1 LENPLPSASRQK
13 NIGQNNTMKKAVTF
27 TRLFLFFGAFAATAV
42 AQTPAELRGMVTD
55 ELGAIVRKA
64 SISLE
69 DGEGRKLS
77 AQTDGAGQFRFT
89 GLAPGTYAITA
100 TATGFASIT
109 EQVRISAGGATS
121 VNLMLKVTI
130 SEQLDV
136 KSEAAGV
143 STEPEGNLSA
153 INLSRDDLSSLPD
166 DRDELLQT
174 LRAMAGA
181 SDATPVFVDGF
192 SEDRLPSKDSIQA
205 VKIGSNPFSPE
216 FSGRGNNRIEVI
228 TKPGSDKLGGN
239 LQFRF
244 NDESLNA
251 RNAFATKRAPLQ
263 IRDFTANLTGP
274 IIRNRLGYFIE
285 FERERQDENAF
296 INATVLDPAT
306 LAPRPFLATALTPAR
321 EDEFTIRTTFLVTKK
336 NTIGLWYDYERDAEE
351 NQGVDGGFDLLERGF
366 DSSERRHTLRASLTS
381 VIGAGAINEMRLSLS
396 RRVEE
401 TKARSEAPAVVVLD
415 SFSSGGN
422 QDSLFNSESRDRL
435 DLVDN
440 FSLTR
445 GRHTIKTGARV
456 EYARYKFLNRAN
468 FGGTF
473 TFGSGFDRDAAGNVI
488 ASGDGAPITITPIE
502 QYRRTLL
509 GLPGY
514 GPSQFS
520 ITRGDPLI
528 ALPLWEVSWF
538 AMDDWRV
545 SPRLTISL
553 GARHEMETG
562 IRDRANIAP
571 RLAFAWAADKDR
583 KSVLRGGAGI
593 FYDGLESEIIFDTIL
608 YDGVRQQ
615 QFVIDQ
621 PSFFPDIP
629 KSFDDAT
636 RLDPALRTRSR
647 DLDAPYVIN
656 ASIGYERKLPGGLF
670 ASVTYNGQRGVHLLR
685 VRNVNAPA
693 PGTGLR
699 PIADRGPILQYE
711 SSGVSTRHELALN
724 LKYEL
729 RRKLSLFGNYILSG
743 TRSDTDSS
751 SLAPADSYSWSSEWG
766 AASNDQRHRVVFGGS
781 FNLPGET
788 RFSPLVQISSGRPFN
803 ITTGRDNNGD
813 TLFTDRPS
821 FAAPGDPEAI
831 ITRFGVFNP
840 NPQPGDRIVPR
851 NLGRGPGQVSVDM
864 NFSKTFAFGRAE
876 KRDQK
881 GNDEDERFKLTLG
894 ANVSNLLNKSNLS
907 GFSGVLSSSR
917 FDRPNRALG
926 ARRVTLTLKFSF

>member
-1 LENPLPSASRQK
+1 
-13 NIGQNNTMKKAVTF
+13 MKKSVTF
-27 TRLFLFFGAFAATAV
+27 TRLFQLTVIFAATAV

-89 GLAPGTYAITA
+89 GLAPGTYALSA
-100 TATGFASIT
+100 TATGFAST
-109 EQVRISAGGATS
+109 TGQVRLSAGGATS
-121 VNLMLKVTI
+121 VNLVLKVTI

-228 TKPGSDKLGGN
+228 TRPGSDKLGGN

-251 RNAFATKRAPLQ
+251 RNAFAIKRAPLQ
-263 IRDFTANLTGP
+263 VRDFTANLTGP
-274 IIRNRLGYFIE
+274 IIRNRWGYFIE

-306 LAPRPFLATALTPAR
+306 LAPRSFLATALTPAR
-321 EDEFTIRTTFLVTKK
+321 EDEFTFRTNFLVTKK
-336 NTIGLWYDYERDAEE
+336 NTIGLWYDYELDAEE

-401 TKARSEAPAVVVLD
+401 TKARSGAPAVVVLD

-488 ASGDGAPITITPIE
+488 AGGVGAPITIAPIE

-545 SPRLTISL
+545 SPGLTISL
-553 GARHEMETG
+553 GARHEMEAG
-562 IRDRANIAP
+562 IRDRTNIAP

-583 KSVLRGGAGI
+583 KFVLRGGAGI

-629 KSFDDAT
+629 QNFVGAT

-647 DLDAPYVIN
+647 DLDAPYLIN
-656 ASIGYERKLPGGLF
+656 ASIGYERKLPGVLF

-693 PGTGLR
+693 
-699 PIADRGPILQYE
+699 
-711 SSGVSTRHELALN
+711 
-724 LKYEL
+724 
-729 RRKLSLFGNYILSG
+729 
-743 TRSDTDSS
+743 
-751 SLAPADSYSWSSEWG
+751 
-766 AASNDQRHRVVFGGS
+766 
-781 FNLPGET
+781 
-788 RFSPLVQISSGRPFN
+788 
-803 ITTGRDNNGD
+803 
-813 TLFTDRPS
+813 
-821 FAAPGDPEAI
+821 
-831 ITRFGVFNP
+831 
-840 NPQPGDRIVPR
+840 
-851 NLGRGPGQVSVDM
+851 
-864 NFSKTFAFGRAE
+864 
-876 KRDQK
+876 
-881 GNDEDERFKLTLG
+881 
-894 ANVSNLLNKSNLS
+894 
-907 GFSGVLSSSR
+907 
-917 FDRPNRALG
+917 
-926 ARRVTLTLKFSF
+926 

>member
-1 LENPLPSASRQK
+1 
-13 NIGQNNTMKKAVTF
+13 MKKAANF
-27 TRLFLFFGAFAATAV
+27 TRLFLLFCAFAAPAV
-42 AQTPAELRGMVTD
+42 AQTHAELRGVVAD

-64 SISLE
+64 SINLE
-69 DGEGRKLS
+69 DGKGHKLS
-77 AQTDGAGQFRFT
+77 AQTDGTGQFRFA
-89 GLAPGTYAITA
+89 GLAPGTYTLTA
-100 TATGFASIT
+100 DAAGFASAT
-109 EQVRISAGGATS
+109 EQVRLTAGGAAS
-121 VNLMLKVTI
+121 VNLVLKVTI
-130 SEQLDV
+130 SDQLDV
-136 KSEAAGV
+136 KSEAVGV
-143 STEPEGNLSA
+143 STEPEQNLSA
-153 INLSRDDLSSLPD
+153 INLSRDDLTSLPD
-166 DRDELLQT
+166 DREELLQT

-181 SDATPVFVDGF
+181 GDATPIFVDGF

-239 LQFRF
+239 FQFRF

-251 RNAFATKRAPLQ
+251 RNAFAATRAPLQ
-263 IRDFTANLTGP
+263 VRDFTANLTGP
-274 IIRNRLGYFIE
+274 IIRNRWGYFFE
-285 FERERQDENAF
+285 YERERQDENAF

-306 LAPRPFLATALTPAR
+306 LSPRPFIATALTPTR
-321 EDEFTIRTTFLVTKK
+321 EDEFTIRTNFLATKK
-336 NTIGLWYDYERDAEE
+336 NTIGLWYDYEREAEE
-351 NQGVDGGFDLLERGF
+351 NQGVDGGFDLPERGF
-366 DSSERRHTLRASLTS
+366 DNSERRHTLRASLTS
-381 VIGAGAINEMRLSLS
+381 VIGAGSINEMRLSLS

-401 TKARSEAPAVVVLD
+401 TKARSEAPAVIVLD
-415 SFSSGGN
+415 AFGSGGN

-445 GRHTIKTGARV
+445 GKHTVKIGARV

-473 TFGSGFDRDAAGNVI
+473 TFGSGFERDAAGNI
-488 ASGDGAPITITPIE
+488 GAGEDGAPITITPIE
-502 QYRRTLL
+502 QYRRALL

-545 SPRLTISL
+545 SPALTVSF

-562 IRDRANIAP
+562 VRDRANIAP
-571 RLAFAWAADKDR
+571 RLAFAWAVDKAR
-583 KSVLRGGAGI
+583 NSALRGGTGI
-593 FYDGLESEIIFDTIL
+593 FYDGLESEIIFDTVL
-608 YDGVRQQ
+608 YDGVRQR

-621 PSFFPDIP
+621 PSFFPDVP
-629 KSFDDAT
+629 QNFDAAP

-647 DLDAPYVIN
+647 DLDAPYIIN
-656 ASIGYERKLPGGLF
+656 ASAGYERKLPHGLF
-670 ASVTYNGQRGVHLLR
+670 ASVTYGWQRGVHLLR
-685 VRNVNAPA
+685 TRNVNAPA

-699 PIADRGPILQYE
+699 PTAGRGPILQYE

-724 LKYEL
+724 LKYEF
-729 RRKLSLFGNYILSG
+729 RRKLSLFGNYTLSK
-743 TRSDTDSS
+743 TRSDADNA
-751 SLAPADSYSWSSEWG
+751 SLAPADSYSWSGEWG
-766 AASNDQRHRVVFGGS
+766 PASNDQRHRVVFGGS
-781 FNLPGET
+781 VNLPGET

-831 ITRFGVFNP
+831 VTRFGVFNP
-840 NPQPGDRIVPR
+840 NPRPADRIVPR
-851 NLGRGPGQVSVDM
+851 NMGRGLGQVSVDA
-864 NFSKTFAFGRAE
+864 NFTKTFTFGRAE

-881 GNDEDERFKLTLG
+881 GRDEDERFKLTLG
-894 ANVSNLLNKSNLS
+894 ANVSNLLNKTNLS

-926 ARRVTLTLKFSF
+926 ARRVTFNLKFSF